1 MTAAKFLEKSIRSLY
16 RSLENANAAD
26 RTGHDPAFLQRLR
39 PEVKLAAWALV
50 IVAAIVAHSL
60 VLITVLLLAI
70 SVIGTASRIPLGHF
84 WSFVWLP
91 VLGFAGILAI
101 PAIFLTPG
109 TAVLQLPIVHW
120 TVTNQGFSSFGYL
133 ILRAET
139 TATCTMLLVFSTP
152 TPKLLRALQN
162 LRVPGVLVALVAMT
176 YRYIFLLLRL
186 SLEMFESRRSR
197 LVGPLTATERR
208 TLMASTAGVL
218 VTKSY
223 ALSQDVY
230 DAMRSRGYRG

>member
-26 RTGHDPAFLQRLR
+26 RTGRDSAFLQRLR

-50 IVAAIVAHSL
+50 IIAAIVAHSL
-60 VLITVLLLAI
+60 LFIAALLLGISAI
-70 SVIGTASRIPLGHF
+70 GVTSRIPLEHS

-91 VLGFAGILAI
+91 VLGFAGVLAI
-101 PAIFLTPG
+101 PAVFLTPG
-109 TAVLQLPIVHW
+109 TILWRLPIVHW
-120 TVTNQGFSSFGYL
+120 TVTNQGLTSFGYL

-152 TPKLLRALQN
+152 APKLLRALQN
-162 LRVPGVLVALVAMT
+162 LRIPGVLVTLVAMT

-230 DAMRSRGYRG
+230 DAMRARGYRG